1 MRIPFVGGN
10 WKMNLT
16 RAEAADLAAGLRRT
30 LGDVETA
37 EVVLFPPYL
46 SIAAAADAIRGSR
59 LGLGAQDLSWE
70 DKGAFTGEISG
81 PMLLDAG
88 VRHVIVGHSERRHV
102 VGESN
107 DVVRRKVRAARRHG
121 LHVVLCVGELLEEKS
136 QGFTKEVVE
145 KQVTAALDGLSPA
158 ELSGVTIAYEPVW
171 AIGTGKVATADY
183 AQKIHHFI
191 RNLVRRVAT
200 GSAADS
206 MRIIYGGSVNSEN
219 VGEMIEQEDIDGGLI
234 GGASLKAAD
243 FTAIAQAT
251 AERKGAPR

>member
-1 MRIPFVGGN
+1 MRTPFVGGN

-16 RAEAADLAAGLRRT
+16 RAEAAELAGGLRRT
-30 LGDVETA
+30 LDGVETA

-59 LGLGAQDLSWE
+59 LGLGAQDLCWE

-81 PMLLDAG
+81 PMLRDAG
-88 VRHVIVGHSERRHV
+88 VTHVIVGHSERRHV
-102 VGESN
+102 IGESN
-107 DVVRRKVRAARRHG
+107 DTIRRKVRAARRHD
-121 LHVVLCVGELLEEKS
+121 LHAVLCVGELLEEKS
-136 QGFTKEVVE
+136 QGFTKDVVE
-145 KQVTAALDGLSPA
+145 KQVIAAIDGLSPA
-158 ELSGVTIAYEPVW
+158 EISGAYEPVW

-191 RNLVRRVAT
+191 RNLVRRTAT
-200 GSAADS
+200 GAAADS
-206 MRIIYGGSVNSEN
+206 IRIIYGGSVNPEN
-219 VGEMIEQEDIDGGLI
+219 VGELIEQEDVDGGLI

-243 FTAIAQAT
+243 FTALVQAV